1 MSASVIHVIVLPYLD
16 LTLMACNASTAIICN
31 LVLSKKFLGEMFVWK
46 YDCTALVLISA
57 GCTTI
62 VLNAHTSQTKYDR
75 EAVVDVLLSART
87 MIYFISGLVYFFTM
101 LMMIKCYLAK
111 LRLFERDVDFFD
123 AAQAN
128 KVSNY
133 EPILEPRLKKGESMM
148 NNGEEESTRENT
160 MNGGTEPLMVQENC
174 EQDDEVERPP
184 RTLIET
190 ISEMTEDEVKQVSPN
205 SLTLKKFVKIP
216 LLLIVTSSAVMAGIS
231 ISLIKMAVELL
242 ESNDFWEIVL
252 FSIFL
257 LIGALLFSFTQL
269 HMLNGAMKF
278 YDQLVV
284 MPIYQTSIMI
294 SWILS
299 GMIVFKEIDYY
310 TNKELIFISCS
321 MIVCCI
327 GIYFLYSKTKYIK
340 ESQQQT
346 NRSSRSTI
354 INSADSL

>member
-1 MSASVIHVIVLPYLD
+1 MQQTKAYCQTKWVCGALCIVTASIIHVFVLPYLD
-16 LTLMACNASTAIICN
+16 LTLMACNASTAIIMN

-62 VLNAHTSQTKYDR
+62 VLNAHTSQTRYDR

-87 MIYFISGLVYFFTM
+87 LIFFTGGLLYFISM

-123 AAQAN
+123 AAQTS

-133 EPILEPRLKKGESMM
+133 QPILEPRLKKSESMM
-148 NNGEEESTRENT
+148 NEEESTRENT
-160 MNGGTEPLMVQENC
+160 INGASEPLVAQENF
-174 EQDDEVERPP
+174 EQNDEVERPP

-190 ISEMTEDEVKQVSPN
+190 ISEMTEDEVKQVSPT

-242 ESNDFWEIVL
+242 ESNDFLDIVL
-252 FSIFL
+252 FSTFL

-284 MPIYQTSIMI
+284 MPIY
-294 SWILS
+294 
-299 GMIVFKEIDYY
+299 
-310 TNKELIFISCS
+310 
-321 MIVCCI
+321 
-327 GIYFLYSKTKYIK
+327 
-340 ESQQQT
+340 
-346 NRSSRSTI
+346 
-354 INSADSL
+354 